1 MLPGPLQSVF
11 IEEVFSQRAVC
22 LNCSDAS
29 QATNIIAQLL
39 DGVVTVDEEM
49 LLEEIAELQN
59 KYDIRSSNR
68 ELIKNGFNV

>member
-1 MLPGPLQSVF
+1 MLPGPSQSVF
-11 IEEVFSQRAVC
+11 IEEVFSHRAVC

-49 LLEEIAELQN
+49 LLEEIAQLQK
-59 KYDIRSSNR
+59 KYDR
-68 ELIKNGFNV
+68 